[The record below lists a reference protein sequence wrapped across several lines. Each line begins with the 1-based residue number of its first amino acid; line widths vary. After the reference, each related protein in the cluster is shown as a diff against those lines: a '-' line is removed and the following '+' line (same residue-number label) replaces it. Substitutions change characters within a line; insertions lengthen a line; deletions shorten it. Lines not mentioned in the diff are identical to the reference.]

1 MNRTLTHKRRA
12 SNDLVHAS
20 PQKKSLNDSDKENSQ
35 ESDQTWVGDTELP
48 EFDNDFENVF
58 NERRNVKISK
68 REIREGRPGAILSV
82 TLINFMCHSNFHL
95 DLSKISFI
103 YFILF
108 LF

>member
-95 DLSKISFI
+95 DLSKM
-103 YFILF
+103 
-108 LF
+108 